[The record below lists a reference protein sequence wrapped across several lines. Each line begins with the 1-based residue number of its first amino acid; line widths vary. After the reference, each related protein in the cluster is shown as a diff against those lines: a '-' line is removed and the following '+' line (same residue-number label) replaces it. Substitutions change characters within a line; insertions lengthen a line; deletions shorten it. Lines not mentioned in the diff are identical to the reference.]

1 MRLYNAPQIH
11 HPANVSNQAQAH
23 IFHNGKQGDLELEI
37 KVLKQE
43 RENNNQR
50 IAEWCVD
57 LGMMASAAQQKG
69 NVCCVSIP
77 CLLPT
82 QTTQQFVVDFSFGQ

>member
-11 HPANVSNQAQAH
+11 HPANVSNQTH

-37 KVLKQE
+37 KALKQE
-43 RENNNQR
+43 RERNNQK
-50 IAEWCVD
+50 IEEFCIDVS
-57 LGMMASAAQQKG
+57 MMMSAAQKAG
-69 NVCCVSIP
+69 NVYSVSIP

-82 QTTQQFVVDFSFGQ
+82 PATQQFVVDFSFGQ